1 MNTILLVLSSSKR
14 WAIIVVREVGN
25 GRLQTLKP
33 LLTFYSRRLFYGSP
47 AVFLCTRIVLQI
59 LQQRIMQQLLG
70 AFPASKTGK
79 FIFLGFKDQLQEVL
93 AGFPYLLN
101 YLAISSSFPSA

>member
-1 MNTILLVLSSSKR
+1 
-14 WAIIVVREVGN
+14 
-25 GRLQTLKP
+25 
-33 LLTFYSRRLFYGSP
+33 
-47 AVFLCTRIVLQI
+47 
-59 LQQRIMQQLLG
+59 MQQLLG